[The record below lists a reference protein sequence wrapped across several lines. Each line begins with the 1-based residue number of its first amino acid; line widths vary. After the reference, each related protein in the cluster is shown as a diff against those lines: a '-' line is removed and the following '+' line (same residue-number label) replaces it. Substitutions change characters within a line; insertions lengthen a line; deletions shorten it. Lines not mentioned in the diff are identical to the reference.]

1 MTTGDLFRGDDRLR
15 KRADLLWS
23 LDHLPQGKS
32 SFLVTSSLKGED
44 NLRGTREFVRKV
56 KSPADVS
63 SIVLESGGHNF
74 NTWNREIPPGL
85 VWMGGKLSAD

>member
-1 MTTGDLFRGDDRLR
+1 MEPGPPAAGAVVVPGDVVEEGRGN
-15 KRADLLWS
+15 
-23 LDHLPQGKS
+23 
-32 SFLVTSSLKGED
+32 LKE
-44 NLRGTREFVRKV
+44 TREFIRKV

-85 VWMGGKLSAD
+85 VWMGGKLSAH